1 MFDNIGSKLKVFAK
15 VLFWI
20 MTVLYVI
27 LGIVVIAGS
36 THSGYR
42 YSYTDESAIVS
53 GILLML
59 LGPLLSWVFAA
70 AIYAFGELVDKTS
83 STERRVSNIEKHL
96 FFRNKPQ
103 PDNRQFPPETPS
115 SNEYC
120 RNCGAAIAS
129 SSQFCQDCGA
139 ALHGGDMHVSK
150 PKGRLGRCH
159 ECDKEAVIVRTYKVV
174 DSYGTRY
181 RDLCDSCADNIAK

>member
-1 MFDNIGSKLKVFAK
+1 MFDNIGSKLKAFAK

-36 THSGYR
+36 TRSGYG

-53 GILLML
+53 GILLMI
-59 LGPLLSWVFAA
+59 LGPLLSWVSAA

-83 STERRVSNIEKHL
+83 STEKRISNIEKHL

-103 PDNRQFPPETPS
+103 PENRQFRPETPS

-120 RNCGAAIAS
+120 RNCGATIAS

-139 ALHGGDMHVSK
+139 ALYGGDMHVSK

-159 ECDKEAVIVRTYKVV
+159 ECDKEAVIVRTYKIV

-181 RDLCDSCADNIAK
+181 RDLCDSCANNSAK